1 MNDIQKRGHL
11 PHKLLLEDRHR
22 LTVSAVSDV
31 DSFDETTVVVY
42 TEGGILTVSG
52 QALHIGRLSV
62 ETGDLLIEGEITSMA
77 YSAEKEAGGFF
88 RRLFR

>member
-1 MNDIQKRGHL
+1 MSDIQKRGNL
-11 PHKLLLEDRHR
+11 PHKLLLEERHR

-31 DSFDETTVVVY
+31 DSFDETNVVVY
-42 TEGGILTVSG
+42 TDGGILTVSG
-52 QALHIGRLSV
+52 QALHIGRLNV
-62 ETGDLLIEGEITSMA
+62 ETGDLLIEGEIASLV